1 MSEPLQMVPTLL
13 DRLLDDEPQH
23 TTESRPGHRCSVNE
37 YKASVVRDLELLVNT
52 RRELVAGELD
62 AWPTLQ
68 DTLLDYGLPDFISR
82 GVRSSD
88 DRRLIQRQLE
98 RTIEH
103 GDKRFSSVRVQLL
116 NPDDGHDRILQF
128 RIEAVL
134 SLSEVSQH
142 VAFDAVLQVNTRQY
156 KVHNLT

>member
-1 MSEPLQMVPTLL
+1 MSDALQMVPTLL

-23 TTESRPGHRCSVNE
+23 TTETGPGHRCSLQA

-52 RRELVAGELD
+52 RRELLATELD
-62 AWPTLQ
+62 GWPMLQ

-82 GVRSSD
+82 GVRSSE

-116 NPDDGHDRILQF
+116 NQDSHDRILQF

-134 SLSEVSQH
+134 SLSEASQR

-156 KVHNLT
+156 KVQNLT